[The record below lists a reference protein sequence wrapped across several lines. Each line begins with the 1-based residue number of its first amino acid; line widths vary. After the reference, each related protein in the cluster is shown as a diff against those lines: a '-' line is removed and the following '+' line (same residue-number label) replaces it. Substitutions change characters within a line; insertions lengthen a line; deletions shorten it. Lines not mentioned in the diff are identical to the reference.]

1 MGDSPEFIKLLYYP
15 LMDPFSQAVV
25 GATFASTSADKTS
38 IRPIILAGAL
48 AGMAADLDV
57 LINSA
62 TDPLLFLEYHRQFTH
77 SLLFVPIGAAL
88 VALALWPFF
97 KRRLTSK
104 QLFIA
109 CFLGYL
115 SHGLLDACTTY
126 GTQLLWPITDHRFAW
141 HLISIIDPLFT
152 LPLAVALV
160 WAMIALKPFAAQ
172 RLALFWMLVYLS
184 LGEIQRQRAVDAGYE
199 LAESR
204 GHMPTRLEAK
214 PGFAQL
220 ILWKIVYE
228 WDGHFYVDGVRTAF
242 DINYYPGDR
251 IRKIDAEWANRV
263 LPPKSQIRRDFDRFR
278 WFSNDYLAL
287 DTEQDNLV
295 IDVRYSMNVR
305 DIRPLWGVLFDLE
318 APQKHVQYLTFRSMD
333 QQTLDTFW
341 QMLAGHPEAHL
352 PKPLIFNQPLNS
364 RSP

>member
-1 MGDSPEFIKLLYYP
+1 
-15 LMDPFSQAVV
+15 MDPFSQAVV

-126 GTQLLWPITDHRFAW
+126 GTLLLWPFSDARIAW
-141 HLISIIDPLFT
+141 NTISVVDPLFT
-152 LPLAVALV
+152 LPLLFFV
-160 WAMIALKPFAAQ
+160 IRAA
-172 RLALFWMLVYLS
+172 
-184 LGEIQRQRAVDAGYE
+184 I
-199 LAESR
+199 
-204 GHMPTRLEAK
+204 K
-214 PGFAQL
+214 
-220 ILWKIVYE
+220 
-228 WDGHFYVDGVRTAF
+228 
-242 DINYYPGDR
+242 
-251 IRKIDAEWANRV
+251 
-263 LPPKSQIRRDFDRFR
+263 
-278 WFSNDYLAL
+278 
-287 DTEQDNLV
+287 
-295 IDVRYSMNVR
+295 
-305 DIRPLWGVLFDLE
+305 
-318 APQKHVQYLTFRSMD
+318 
-333 QQTLDTFW
+333 
-341 QMLAGHPEAHL
+341 
-352 PKPLIFNQPLNS
+352 NS
-364 RSP
+364 ATSAS